1 MGLTPALA
9 GADVAP
15 EPAVPEGW
23 EQQPRPQ
30 PVAPPDKELPMALGL
45 ALVVI
50 AGCGGLWMLRRGP
63 HVTQR
68 A

>member
-1 MGLTPALA
+1 MPEITAL
-9 GADVAP
+9 P
-15 EPAVPEGW
+15 FPFPW
-23 EQQPRPQ
+23 QPGR
-30 PVAPPDKELPMALGL
+30 L